1 MSVIFTLFTIYH
13 GIVLGETK
21 RCTMKHVYNTEN
33 LPKLRFKLKGAII
46 LPIIGLAIL
55 SVLCIR
61 TVDAGEVGVITRF
74 GEVSREVQSGL
85 ALKLPWPI
93 ESIHYMDT
101 RIQKEEQ
108 EARAA
113 TADLQDVSATLA
125 LNYAINR
132 DEATRLYKEIGQ
144 FYQARV
150 VTPALQESFK
160 AATAEYTAAQLLTER
175 AEVKKKTLE
184 KLKSRIEPYG
194 IRIDDVSIVNFSF
207 SQDFSKAIEGKQVAA
222 QEAERAKFNLE
233 RAKLDAEA
241 QNVQRQSLSPELLQK
256 MAIEKWDGQM
266 PQYLGGGAVFNIP
279 LQQ

>member
-1 MSVIFTLFTIYH
+1 
-13 GIVLGETK
+13 
-21 RCTMKHVYNTEN
+21 MKQAYNTAN
-33 LPKLRFKLKGAII
+33 LPKFKIKGAIFW
-46 LPIIGLAIL
+46 PIVLVVALAL
-55 SVLCIR
+55 LCVR

-93 ESIHYMDT
+93 ETIHYMDT

-108 EARAA
+108 DAKAA

-132 DEATRLYKEIGQ
+132 EEATQLYKEIGPL
-144 FYQARV
+144 YQARV

-160 AATAEYTAAQLLTER
+160 AATAEYTAVQLLTKR
-175 AEVKKKTLE
+175 AEVKQKTLAKIKE
-184 KLKSRIEPYG
+184 RVEPYG
-194 IRIDDVSIVNFSF
+194 IRIEDVSIVNFSF
-207 SQDFSKAIEGKQVAA
+207 SEDFSRAIEAKQVAA

-241 QNVQRQSLSPELLQK
+241 QNVQKQSLSPGLLQK
-256 MAIEKWDGQM
+256 MAIDKWDGKM